1 MSAPT
6 DVRRTRTTPE
16 PPVAPDQDGAA
27 ASARSLPER
36 RPGRRAAAR
45 SAAAVTAAP
54 SVVPTSPADALA
66 ARALTTTAPA
76 PVTAAP
82 ASVTAAPVP
91 VTAAPTPATATP
103 TAPGAV
109 VLPGHPD
116 RARPDRRRPAR
127 EVSEVPARRARAD
140 RRAHSPVMVL
150 IVLIA
155 TLGVVAYAVFLL
167 DPANRGDFLPYAL
180 VIIAESILV
189 GQSLLSMW
197 TILSGGADPRDFAFH
212 NTQDTLFDRAA
223 IEREQLSGQA
233 SRWPMH
239 VRGQRVGVDVFIT
252 VYGEEVATIA
262 KTVAA
267 AVAMRGEHTTWV
279 LDDGRSDEV
288 RALAARVG
296 VRYVRRLSSNGAKAG
311 NINHALTL
319 AKGDYFAVFD
329 ADFVPLPDFLFET
342 VPFFADDDI
351 AFVQTPQTYG
361 NLHNLVSRGAGYM
374 QTVFYKFIQPG
385 RNRFNAAFCV
395 GTNVVFRRS
404 AIDDVGGIHTDSK
417 SEDVWTSLHL
427 HELGYKS
434 VFIPMTLAVGDAPE
448 TIEAYTKQ
456 QLRWAT
462 GGFEILL
469 THFPFNPRHRL
480 TMDQRLQYSVTASFY
495 LTGIVPGLLL
505 LVPPME
511 IFFDLRPMN
520 LTIGVGEW
528 LLFYFGFYLM
538 QVVLAFYA
546 LGSFRYETLLLAA
559 VSFPIYM
566 RALWNVLCGKEQAWH
581 VTGAN
586 RGRTPS
592 PFNFIVP
599 QVLVFVFLSLTS
611 VVAIWRDVS
620 NGQLTLATAWNIT
633 NSLIFGAFI
642 LTAFREQAA
651 TRRAARTTDGVPAST
666 VVLEPTATDTV
677 PPLRTRVVHP
687 DHIQHDRDRITA
699 SAAAG
704 SPAPTR
710 GGTTS

>member
-6 DVRRTRTTPE
+6 DVRRPRTTSAPPTE
-16 PPVAPDQDGAA
+16 PDDRTVIEVPADGDPRRRSGRRSSSGSGAVDAA
-27 ASARSLPER
+27 ARRPER
-36 RPGRRAAAR
+36 RTGR
-45 SAAAVTAAP
+45 
-54 SVVPTSPADALA
+54 
-66 ARALTTTAPA
+66 
-76 PVTAAP
+76 PVE
-82 ASVTAAPVP
+82 
-91 VTAAPTPATATP
+91 
-103 TAPGAV
+103 
-109 VLPGHPD
+109 
-116 RARPDRRRPAR
+116 RPDRSTERPGGRA
-127 EVSEVPARRARAD
+127 EATPARRTRAD
-140 RRAHSPVMVL
+140 TRAHSPVMVL
-150 IVLIA
+150 IVLLA
-155 TLGVVAYAVFLL
+155 TLGVVTYAVFLL
-167 DPANRGDFLPYAL
+167 NPANRGDFLPYGL
-180 VIIAESILV
+180 VIVAESVLV

-197 TILSGGADPRDFAFH
+197 TILSGGSDPRDFAFH
-212 NTQDTLFDRAA
+212 NTQDTLFDLDQIDRDGLA
-223 IEREQLSGQA
+223 ERSHL
-233 SRWPMH
+233 WPMR
-239 VRGQRVGVDVFIT
+239 VRGKQVVVDVFIT
-252 VYGEEVATIA
+252 VYGEELTKIA
-262 KTVAA
+262 ATVAA
-267 AVAMRGEHTTWV
+267 AVAMRGEHRTWV
-279 LDDGRSDEV
+279 LDDGRSDDV
-288 RALAARVG
+288 RALADRLGA
-296 VRYVRRLSSNGAKAG
+296 RYVRRLSSNGAKAG

-329 ADFVPLPDFLFET
+329 ADFVPGKDFLFET
-342 VPFFADDDI
+342 VPFFADGSI

-374 QTVFYKFIQPG
+374 QTVFYRFIQPG

-395 GTNVVFRRS
+395 GTNVIFRRA

-427 HELGYKS
+427 HERGWKS

-448 TIEAYTKQ
+448 TIEAFSKQ

-469 THFPFNPRHRL
+469 THFPFNPKRKL
-480 TMDQRLQYSVTASFY
+480 TMDQRLQYFVTASFY

-505 LVPPME
+505 LVPPLE

-520 LTIGVGEW
+520 MSIGVGEW
-528 LLFYFGFYLM
+528 VLFYLGFYLM

-559 VSFPIYM
+559 VSFPIYA

-581 VTGAN
+581 VTGAG
-586 RGRTPS
+586 RGRAPS

-642 LTAFREQAA
+642 ITAFREQSAG
-651 TRRAARTTDGVPAST
+651 RRAAREERDADTAPVFVLAT
-666 VVLEPTATDTV
+666 VGLEPA
-677 PPLRTRVVHP
+677 PALRTQVVRP
-687 DHIQHDRDRITA
+687 DALQSARDVITA

-704 SPAPTR
+704 TPTPVEVA
-710 GGTTS
+710 S